1 MNFFNN
7 SLKERKLLKILG
19 SFDLNKLSS
28 KEINYFKN
36 KKILIT
42 GVSGIIGLNLL
53 FFFNTI
59 VEKKKISLKID
70 GTFNISLFDFVKN
83 YFRKKK
89 FIKFKKIDLAK
100 NKLNNHK
107 SYDLIFHCAGYGQP
121 AKFLKFSSSTYKL
134 NSIAIMNL
142 KRNLKKNGKFIFM
155 STTEIYSGN
164 NRLCNEKSVGYTTP
178 SHPRS
183 AYIDSKKFGES
194 YLINNDRNFLIYR
207 ICLTYGPGA
216 KPNDERILN
225 LLLLRSINNKQIDIY
240 GGMSQVR
247 SNLFIDDAINLIIKS
262 TSRHKRE
269 IFNVSNHQM
278 TTIGEMVQII
288 SQISGKKI
296 KRHKNTFKG
305 SPKII
310 KISNKK
316 ILKAT
321 NYKISTN
328 LKEGLTKTYEW
339 YSHLIR

>member
-70 GTFNISLFDFVKN
+70 GTFNTSLFDFVKN

-100 NKLNNHK
+100 NKLDNHK

-134 NSIAIMNL
+134 NSIAI
-142 KRNLKKNGKFIFM
+142 IFFA
-155 STTEIYSGN
+155 
-164 NRLCNEKSVGYTTP
+164 L
-178 SHPRS
+178 
-183 AYIDSKKFGES
+183 SK
-194 YLINNDRNFLIYR
+194 
-207 ICLTYGPGA
+207 
-216 KPNDERILN
+216 
-225 LLLLRSINNKQIDIY
+225 
-240 GGMSQVR
+240 
-247 SNLFIDDAINLIIKS
+247 
-262 TSRHKRE
+262 
-269 IFNVSNHQM
+269 
-278 TTIGEMVQII
+278 
-288 SQISGKKI
+288 
-296 KRHKNTFKG
+296 
-305 SPKII
+305 
-310 KISNKK
+310 
-316 ILKAT
+316 
-321 NYKISTN
+321 
-328 LKEGLTKTYEW
+328 
-339 YSHLIR
+339 

>member
-1 MNFFNN
+1 MDLFNN
-7 SLKERKLLKILG
+7 SLKEKKLLQILG
-19 SFDLNKLSS
+19 SFDLKELST

-70 GTFNISLFDFVKN
+70 GTFNISLFDFVKK

-89 FIKFKKIDLAK
+89 YIKFKKIDLSK
-100 NKLNNHK
+100 SKITSHK

-142 KRNLKKNGKFIFM
+142 SRNLKKNGKFIFM

-164 NRLCNEKSVGYTTP
+164 NRLCNEKSFGYTTP

-194 YLINNDRNFLIYR
+194 YLTNNDRNFLIFR

-216 KPNDERILN
+216 KLSDERILN
-225 LLLLRSINNKQIDIY
+225 LLLLRSIKNKQIDIY
-240 GGMSQVR
+240 GGMGQVR

-262 TSRHKRE
+262 TSRSNKE
-269 IFNVSNHQM
+269 VCNVSNA
-278 TTIGEMVQII
+278 
-288 SQISGKKI
+288 
-296 KRHKNTFKG
+296 
-305 SPKII
+305 
-310 KISNKK
+310 
-316 ILKAT
+316 L
-321 NYKISTN
+321 
-328 LKEGLTKTYEW
+328 GL
-339 YSHLIR
+339 HD